1 MSETS
6 AAPDLLRETAE
17 DLLAN
22 AERCYRLAR
31 ATTDHRARER
41 LRDLAR
47 EFEEKA
53 EEART
58 YARR

>member
-6 AAPDLLRETAE
+6 ADPDLLRETAE

-31 ATTDHRARER
+31 ATTEHRTRER
-41 LRDLAR
+41 LLDLAR
-47 EFEEKA
+47 EFEERAKV
-53 EEART
+53 ART
-58 YARR
+58 QARR

>member
-6 AAPDLLRETAE
+6 ADPDLWRETAE
-17 DLLAN
+17 DFLTN

-31 ATTDHRARER
+31 ASNDHRAREK
-41 LRDLAR
+41 LLDLAR
-47 EFEEKA
+47 EFEERA

-58 YARR
+58 QVRR

>member
-6 AAPDLLRETAE
+6 ADLDLLRETVD

-31 ATTDHRARER
+31 ATLNLRARER
-41 LRDLAR
+41 LLDLAR
-47 EFEEKA
+47 EFEERA

-58 YARR
+58 QARR

>member
-6 AAPDLLRETAE
+6 VDPDLLRETTD

-31 ATTDHRARER
+31 ATLEYRVRER
-41 LRDLAR
+41 LLDLAR
-47 EFEEKA
+47 EFEERA
-53 EEART
+53 EMART
-58 YARR
+58 QARR

>member
-1 MSETS
+1 VSQGSENS
-6 AAPDLLRETAE
+6 DLLREVAD
-17 DLLAN
+17 DLLRN
-22 AERCYRLAR
+22 AERCCRLAR
-31 ATTDHRARER
+31 ATLDFQARER
-41 LRDLAR
+41 LLDLAR